1 MNLEESLNQRLE
13 ILLSSGVITQRISDY
28 SKTVVKLLINQKP
41 EADSDRAA
49 MFITHLAM
57 AGQRILEGKE
67 EKPLDGQILETVKQ
81 EPVYGSALDFLTN
94 MLNQTDLEFPETKNQ
109 GLFHQIQKEVTFCG
123 LPHGADA

>member
-41 EADSDRAA
+41 EADCGKAA

-94 MLNQTDLEFPETKNQ
+94 MLNQTDLEFPDTEKNF
-109 GLFHQIQKEVTFCG
+109 LTVHLCN
-123 LPHGADA
+123 LLM

>member
-13 ILLSSGVITQRISDY
+13 ILLSSGVITQSISDY
-28 SKTVVKLLINQKP
+28 SKTVVKLLINKKP
-41 EADSDRAA
+41 DADSDMAA

-81 EPVYGSALDFLTN
+81 EPVYGSALDFLTY
-94 MLNQTDLEFPETKNQ
+94 MLNQTDLEFPDTEKDFLTVHLCN
-109 GLFHQIQKEVTFCG
+109 LFM
-123 LPHGADA
+123 

>member
-13 ILLSSGVITQRISDY
+13 ILLSSGVITQSISDY
-28 SKTVVKLLINQKP
+28 SKTVVKLLINQKS

-81 EPVYGSALDFLTN
+81 EPVYGSALDFLTY
-94 MLNQTDLEFPETKNQ
+94 MLNQTDLEFPDTEKDFLTVHLCN
-109 GLFHQIQKEVTFCG
+109 LFM
-123 LPHGADA
+123 

>member
-13 ILLSSGVITQRISDY
+13 ILLSSGVITQSISDY

-41 EADSDRAA
+41 EADSDRAD

-81 EPVYGSALDFLTN
+81 EPVYGSALDFLTY
-94 MLNQTDLEFPETKNQ
+94 MLNQTDLEFPDTEKDFLTVHLCN
-109 GLFHQIQKEVTFCG
+109 LFM
-123 LPHGADA
+123 

>member
-94 MLNQTDLEFPETKNQ
+94 MLNQTDLEFPDTEKDFLMVHLCN
-109 GLFHQIQKEVTFCG
+109 LFM
-123 LPHGADA
+123 

>member
-28 SKTVVKLLINQKP
+28 SKTVVKLLIKQNP
-41 EADSDRAA
+41 EAASDRAA

-94 MLNQTDLEFPETKNQ
+94 MLNQTDLEFPDAEKDFLTVHLCN
-109 GLFHQIQKEVTFCG
+109 LFM
-123 LPHGADA
+123 

>member
-13 ILLSSGVITQRISDY
+13 ILLSSGVITQSISDY

-81 EPVYGSALDFLTN
+81 EPVYGSALDFLTY
-94 MLNQTDLEFPETKNQ
+94 MLNQTDLEFPDTEKDFLTVHLCN
-109 GLFHQIQKEVTFCG
+109 LFMGWFG
-123 LPHGADA
+123 RL